1 MADKNF
7 LTDIIDADLAEGKIS
22 EIHTRF
28 PPEPN
33 GYLHIGSA
41 KAIYINW
48 SIANQYGGKFNLRLD
63 DTNPAREGE
72 EYVNS
77 IIEDLHWLGADP
89 NGGIFYG
96 SDYFDK
102 CYEYAEK
109 LIMEGKAYVDDL
121 TRDEMRE
128 IETSNRLYEENGA
141 VYMTA
146 TVGSKLDSERPESS
160 AITFILANGRLI
172 TNRYVDPTPV
182 KRFMQYVE
190 RSPAACTS
198 NATLLAGL
206 LEGFVERI
214 ADLLERVQAE
224 LDSVSLTIFPRAQG
238 RAPSSS
244 DLHAMIQK
252 IGANGD
258 LVSKARESL
267 VSFQRLLMYV
277 QQTTSVNLS
286 QDQRGR
292 YKSTLRDVQ
301 SLSDH
306 ATFLGSKIQ
315 FLLDAV
321 LGLINLEQNNII
333 KIFSVASVMF
343 LPPTLVASMYG
354 MNFQHMPELD
364 KPWGYPFALL
374 MMALS
379 AFIPYLYFRRKG
391 WL

>member
-1 MADKNF
+1 MLRLLIPTGSGYTWVEHSPPAPFPDEF
-7 LTDIIDADLAEGKIS
+7 LWADL
-22 EIHTRF
+22 F
-28 PPEPN
+28 EP
-33 GYLHIGSA
+33 SPDEE
-41 KAIYINW
+41 KAVE
-48 SIANQYGGKFNLRLD
+48 ALL
-63 DTNPAREGE
+63 T
-72 EYVNS
+72 
-77 IIEDLHWLGADP
+77 
-89 NGGIFYG
+89 
-96 SDYFDK
+96 
-102 CYEYAEK
+102 
-109 LIMEGKAYVDDL
+109 VDVP
-121 TRDEMRE
+121 TRDEMKE

-146 TVGSKLDSERPESS
+146 TVGSKLDSDTPESS

-182 KRFMQYVE
+182 RRFMQYVE

-198 NATLLAGL
+198 HATLLAGL

-214 ADLLERVQAE
+214 ADLLERVQTE
-224 LDSVSLTIFPRAQG
+224 LDSVSHTIFPRGTA
-238 RAPSSS
+238 AYPSSG

-252 IGANGD
+252 IGSNGD

-277 QQTTSVNLS
+277 QQSNNVTLS
-286 QDQRGR
+286 QDQRNR
-292 YKSTLRDVQ
+292 FKSTLRDVQ

-354 MNFQHMPELD
+354 MNFVHMPELD
-364 KPWGYPFALL
+364 KPWGYPMAIGL
-374 MMALS
+374 MVLS
-379 AFIPYLYFRRKG
+379 ALIPYIYFRRKG

>member
-1 MADKNF
+1 MLRLLIPTGNGYTWVAHDPPAPFPDEF
-7 LTDIIDADLAEGKIS
+7 LWADL
-22 EIHTRF
+22 F
-28 PPEPN
+28 EPTPDEE
-33 GYLHIGSA
+33 
-41 KAIYINW
+41 KAVE
-48 SIANQYGGKFNLRLD
+48 ALL
-63 DTNPAREGE
+63 T
-72 EYVNS
+72 
-77 IIEDLHWLGADP
+77 
-89 NGGIFYG
+89 
-96 SDYFDK
+96 
-102 CYEYAEK
+102 
-109 LIMEGKAYVDDL
+109 VDVP
-121 TRDEMRE
+121 TRDEMKE
-128 IETSNRLYEENGA
+128 IETSSRLYEENGA

-146 TVGSKLDSERPESS
+146 TVGSKLDSDRPESS

-182 KRFMQYVE
+182 RRFMQYVE

-214 ADLLERVQAE
+214 ADLLERVQGE
-224 LDSVSLTIFPRAQG
+224 LDAVSLTIFPRAG
-238 RAPSSS
+238 GKPPSSS

-277 QQTTSVNLS
+277 QQSTNVTLS

-306 ATFLGSKIQ
+306 ASFLNSKIQ

-333 KIFSVASVMF
+333 KIFSVAAVMF

-354 MNFQHMPELD
+354 MNFHNMPELD

-379 AFIPYLYFRRKG
+379 AIIPYVYFRRKG

>member
-1 MADKNF
+1 MLRLLIPTGSGYTWVEHAPPAPFPDEF
-7 LTDIIDADLAEGKIS
+7 LWADL
-22 EIHTRF
+22 F
-28 PPEPN
+28 EP
-33 GYLHIGSA
+33 SPDEE
-41 KAIYINW
+41 KAVE
-48 SIANQYGGKFNLRLD
+48 ALL
-63 DTNPAREGE
+63 T
-72 EYVNS
+72 
-77 IIEDLHWLGADP
+77 
-89 NGGIFYG
+89 
-96 SDYFDK
+96 
-102 CYEYAEK
+102 
-109 LIMEGKAYVDDL
+109 VDVP
-121 TRDEMRE
+121 TRDEMKE

-146 TVGSKLDSERPESS
+146 TVGSKLDSDRPESS
-160 AITFILANGRLI
+160 ALTFILANGRLI

-182 KRFMQYVE
+182 RRFMQYVE

-214 ADLLERVQAE
+214 ADLLERVQGE
-224 LDSVSLTIFPRAQG
+224 LDAVSLTIFPRAG
-238 RAPSSS
+238 VRAPSSA

-277 QQTTSVNLS
+277 QQSTNVTLS

-292 YKSTLRDVQ
+292 FKSILRDVQ

-333 KIFSVASVMF
+333 KIFSVAAVMF

-354 MNFQHMPELD
+354 MNFRYMPELD
-364 KPWGYPFALL
+364 KPWGYPLAIVL
-374 MMALS
+374 MAMS
-379 AFIPYLYFRRKG
+379 AFVPYVYFRRKG